1 MPAPAIMTRL
11 SSKSWDML
19 HIRADF
25 WRSEGRRAAL
35 EEVGKG
41 TVVSGIEEKEE
52 VGIELTFEL
61 CRIQP

>member
-1 MPAPAIMTRL
+1 
-11 SSKSWDML
+11 ML

-25 WRSEGRRAAL
+25 WKSEGRRAAF
-35 EEVGKG
+35 EEVGRG
-41 TVVSGIEEKEE
+41 IVVSGIEEKEE

>member
-1 MPAPAIMTRL
+1 
-11 SSKSWDML
+11 ML

-25 WRSEGRRAAL
+25 WRSEGRRSAF
-35 EEVGKG
+35 EEVGG
-41 TVVSGIEEKEE
+41 GVVASEVVEKEE